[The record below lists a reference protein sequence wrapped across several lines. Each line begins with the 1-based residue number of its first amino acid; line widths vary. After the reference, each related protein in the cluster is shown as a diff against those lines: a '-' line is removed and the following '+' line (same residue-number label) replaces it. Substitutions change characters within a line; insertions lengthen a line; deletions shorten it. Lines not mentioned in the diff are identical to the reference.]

1 MRTATAVTLLL
12 TLATPLLAQEKARV
26 DGIGGVFF
34 RAKAPKE
41 LAQWY
46 DDHLGVTVTPTD
58 YGKEPWKQDAGP
70 TVFQPFPAATK
81 YWNADKPFMLNF
93 RVKNLDGL
101 VARLR
106 KDGIKVDVDPM
117 TYPNGRFAALEDPE
131 GNPIQLWEPKD
142 PKGTK

>member
-1 MRTATAVTLLL
+1 MKRAAAAGTLLL

-26 DGIGGVFF
+26 DGIGGFFF
-34 RAKAPKE
+34 RATAPKE

-46 DDHLGVTVTPTD
+46 KDHLGVGLTPAD
-58 YGKEPWKQDAGP
+58 YGQEPWKQDAGT

-81 YWNADKPFMLNF
+81 YWRADKAFMLNF

-101 VARLR
+101 VAQLR

-117 TYPNGRFAALEDPE
+117 TYPNGRFAALEDAE
-131 GNPIQLWEPKD
+131 GNPIQLWEPK
-142 PKGTK
+142 GTKQ